1 MVEEIIETNEQ
12 ENSIV
17 KSDKKFT
24 IFGFSIW
31 RILAY
36 FIIYSIAGYII
47 ETAFGFVRY
56 GTLESRQ
63 SFLYGP
69 FCAIYGVGAVV
80 IILSLQYFKK
90 NYNTLFIGGFIVGSI
105 LEYVISWIGEAIL
118 NVKWWDYSNMPLN
131 LNGRICIAYSVFWG
145 ILALYLMISLNPK
158 IDKLIDWLKSK
169 INMKVL
175 KISVISIFIIMLID
189 CIITGYAILCFMI
202 RIIKT
207 NDIKVENTDRINS
220 AYTMLYDNEKINNI
234 IYKFFGD
241 EKMLKTFPRLK
252 VEDIDGNIVYFS
264 DLLPEITPYYWKI
277 NQ

>member
-12 ENSIV
+12 ENIIV

-158 IDKLIDWLKSK
+158 IDKLIDWLKNK
-169 INMKVL
+169 INIKVL